1 MNERIQIFPETGG
14 ISFAD
19 VKDSNIAYVT
29 ITPVLMKS
37 SSKSIKA
44 RATGSSGNSKNTSA
58 LFANM
63 PITGV
68 VINQGVDMSISKTL
82 NSDFLV
88 SEFGDHPV
96 QITLAGIDF
105 YGTCEGGRQ
114 EQHKQIMDFYEQN
127 KLSTNINNRIDIS
140 ITPASSPN
148 SGAFRCILMKL
159 RTTAPAMEGQGLTPA
174 YRYEMNLI
182 GVRRTK

>member
-1 MNERIQIFPETGG
+1 MSDRIQIFPEAGG

-19 VKDSNIAYVT
+19 VKDSNTAYVT
-29 ITPVLMKS
+29 VTPVLVKS
-37 SSKSIKA
+37 SSKSIKT
-44 RATGSSGNSKNTSA
+44 RATGSSGNKKNASA
-58 LFANM
+58 LFAHM
-63 PITGV
+63 PITGI

-105 YGTCEGGRQ
+105 YGTCEGSNQ

-127 KLSTNINNRIDIS
+127 KLSANINNRIDIS

-148 SGAFRCILMKL
+148 SGAFRCILMKM